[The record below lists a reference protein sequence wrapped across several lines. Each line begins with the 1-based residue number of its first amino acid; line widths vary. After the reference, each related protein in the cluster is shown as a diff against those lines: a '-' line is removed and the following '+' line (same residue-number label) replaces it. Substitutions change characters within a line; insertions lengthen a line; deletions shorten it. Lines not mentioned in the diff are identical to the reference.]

1 VSFIDLT
8 VRDLDSAGG
17 ELEQFAD
24 ITQNLPTS
32 GSITIDKNFLDNTLY
47 PLCAQAKYR
56 DLPEP
61 FNMKD
66 VPKVPYS
73 MQITIVPS
81 YLPPGKDREYVDM
94 FKHIYL
100 HRNKVLS
107 TDCISYCQG
116 SLVRFDWGKQPR
128 MALSALNYLPDR
140 VAGMQVRFGLCRP
153 NLRRNKPWTNQTER
167 LAIASSRPSV

>member
-8 VRDLDSAGG
+8 VRDLDRAGG

-24 ITQNLPTS
+24 ITQNFPTS

-47 PLCAQAKYR
+47 PLCAQAEYR

-107 TDCISYCQG
+107 ADCIS
-116 SLVRFDWGKQPR
+116 
-128 MALSALNYLPDR
+128 
-140 VAGMQVRFGLCRP
+140 
-153 NLRRNKPWTNQTER
+153 
-167 LAIASSRPSV
+167 